1 MTTTTTD
8 LEQLRAVMEE
18 AEEEFA
24 RIRDEEPRRL
34 QAAYREAAERGD
46 VKAMTQLQ
54 RQLDEHPDHVTA
66 ARIAYLRAQV
76 DYYDA
81 ATQAAYAE
89 LRAHRPHVQAALEA
103 LKEAEKQLA
112 AVRHAAS
119 RLDQR
124 YESLRDHRN
133 RARLELEDLV
143 AEAAKPK
150 GRLFRFAA

>member
-1 MTTTTTD
+1 MTATD
-8 LEQLRAVMEE
+8 LERLLAAMEE
-18 AEEEFA
+18 AEEEFV

-34 QAAYREAAERGD
+34 QAAYREAAEQGD
-46 VKAMTQLQ
+46 VTGMMEIQ
-54 RQLDEHPDHVTA
+54 RQLDEHPDRLTA
-66 ARIAYLRAQV
+66 ARIAYLQAQV
-76 DYYDA
+76 AYYSA
-81 ATQAAYAE
+81 ATKVAYDE
-89 LRAHRPHVQAALEA
+89 LRAHRPHVEAAVAA

-112 AVRHAAS
+112 AVRHEAS

-124 YESLRDHRN
+124 YEVLKDHRN